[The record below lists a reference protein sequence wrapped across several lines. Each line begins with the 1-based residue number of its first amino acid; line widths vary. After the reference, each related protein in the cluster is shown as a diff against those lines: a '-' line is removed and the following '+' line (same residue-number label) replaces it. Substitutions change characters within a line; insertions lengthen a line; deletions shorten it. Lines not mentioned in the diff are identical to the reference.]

1 MGDAVYP
8 DVFKEYMLHKSATP
22 AHGFQTNSLHGAGN
36 FAVVGINISHAAG
49 YGASDDQTTMA
60 ARHTAAS
67 DENVLAGTV
76 YAPAV
81 FIHAGIEGDAVV
93 SGTKI
98 TVFNEY
104 ISAGIRIQAVR
115 VGAFRMNM
123 NVSDNDVFTVYRM
136 KCPLRAVQ
144 NRNAFKKHA
153 AAVDELEKGGAQGSS
168 FCAVNTFAYGNAV
181 RLAAA
186 QPVSGGLLQLLP
198 VPPGGAVPQ
207 ESSFSGNRNI
217 FTAFGI
223 DQRGIVVTLH
233 PLPAGEDRGKII
245 FRPAAEEDG
254 SALFQMKPDSAAQMN
269 GGGFPA
275 PRRYADGSAAQG
287 AAVFYGLLDGGKSGA
302 VHFAVRENGFRNGLH
317 GKRGTV
323 RGKTLCQVHKICSF
337 LFLPE
342 TDEIQKLTGLTCQGF
357 SLKMHPAFKPDRSS
371 HTCRHDVRHPLP
383 PDYRHADS
391 SETHPS

>member
-1 MGDAVYP
+1 MGADGVLASYLHPIHHKPFHVNADKSVWRTETDGFQADIRKLPFRKSSQFDSRMQSCSMYLADGDIAEGGGSLASGDHSAEGIEHTDGEGFMGDAAYP

-144 NRNAFKKHA
+144 NRNVFKKHA
-153 AAVDELEKGGAQGSS
+153 AAVDELEEGGAQGSS
-168 FCAVNTFAYGNAV
+168 F
-181 RLAAA
+181 
-186 QPVSGGLLQLLP
+186 
-198 VPPGGAVPQ
+198 
-207 ESSFSGNRNI
+207 
-217 FTAFGI
+217 
-223 DQRGIVVTLH
+223 
-233 PLPAGEDRGKII
+233 
-245 FRPAAEEDG
+245 
-254 SALFQMKPDSAAQMN
+254 
-269 GGGFPA
+269 
-275 PRRYADGSAAQG
+275 
-287 AAVFYGLLDGGKSGA
+287 
-302 VHFAVRENGFRNGLH
+302 
-317 GKRGTV
+317 
-323 RGKTLCQVHKICSF
+323 
-337 LFLPE
+337 
-342 TDEIQKLTGLTCQGF
+342 
-357 SLKMHPAFKPDRSS
+357 
-371 HTCRHDVRHPLP
+371 
-383 PDYRHADS
+383 
-391 SETHPS
+391 